1 MATVD
6 RWLLPDGIEE
16 VLPPEAARVEAAR
29 RQVLDLFQRWGYE
42 FVVTPHIEYLES
54 LLTGA
59 GQDLDLRTFKVTDP
73 ASGRLMGFRADIT
86 PQVARMD
93 AHSLRREGP
102 NRLCYAGSVLHAR
115 PRALATSRSPIQ
127 LGAELYGNTG
137 SAGDVEVISLL
148 LDMLEMAQVPDVH
161 MDLGHVGIYRGLAQ
175 AAGLSG
181 EVEQL
186 LFDALQ
192 RKAVDEIAALTE
204 GLPGDL
210 AGMLRALAE
219 LCGGREVLSQA
230 REVLAGA
237 PAPVQTALADITA
250 IADSLAARFPQLP
263 LYFDLGELR
272 GYHYHT
278 GVVFAAFVPGVG
290 ESIAQGGRYD
300 DIGADL
306 AVPVRRPVFPPTS
319 RPWSLSAAP
328 SSTSRAPES
337 GRRPM
342 ASACGRRCSS
352 CAVRAC
358 AWYRRCPGRMRL
370 RLPKRAATGNC
381 WFAMAIGRW
390 PRSEAR
396 HSSFCRPRPAPNIHD
411 GDKFMGK
418 NVVVLGTQWG
428 DEGKGKI
435 VDLLT
440 DQAAAWCVTRA
451 ATMPVIPWW
460 SLARRLCCT

>member
-127 LGAELYGNTG
+127 LGAELYGDA
-137 SAGDVEVISLL
+137 SPASDVEVISLM
-148 LDMLEMAQVPDVH
+148 LDMLAMAEVPDVH
-161 MDLGHVGIYRGLAQ
+161 MDLGHVGIYRGLAR

-181 EVEQL
+181 EAEQA

-192 RKAVDEIAALTE
+192 RKAVDEVAALTD
-204 GLPGDL
+204 GLPAQL

-219 LCGGREVLSQA
+219 LCGSREVLEQA
-230 REVLAGA
+230 AAVLADA
-237 PAPVQTALADITA
+237 PAVVKAALADLVV
-250 IADSLAARFPQLP
+250 IADALAQRFPQLP

-300 DIGADL
+300 HIGADFGRARPATGFSTDL
-306 AVPVRRPVFPPTS
+306 KTLVTLGQVQLDAPVQGIWAPAEGAGLWQAVQQLRRN
-319 RPWSLSAAP
+319 
-328 SSTSRAPES
+328 
-337 GRRPM
+337 GRRVVQALPGQDA
-342 ASACGRRCSS
+342 ASAREAGCD
-352 CAVRAC
+352 AQLQ
-358 AWYRRCPGRMRL
+358 L
-370 RLPKRAATGNC
+370 REGN
-381 WFAMAIGRW
+381 WQ
-390 PRSEAR
+390 
-396 HSSFCRPRPAPNIHD
+396 
-411 GDKFMGK
+411 
-418 NVVVLGTQWG
+418 VV
-428 DEGKGKI
+428 
-435 VDLLT
+435 
-440 DQAAAWCVTRA
+440 
-451 ATMPVIPWW
+451 PF
-460 SLARRLCCT
+460 

>member
-1 MATVD
+1 M
-6 RWLLPDGIEE
+6 
-16 VLPPEAARVEAAR
+16 LPPEAARVEAAR

-73 ASGRLMGFRADIT
+73 ESGRLIGFRADIT

-127 LGAELYGNTG
+127 LGAELYGDANPA
-137 SAGDVEVISLL
+137 SDVEVISLM
-148 LDMLEMAQVPDVH
+148 LDMLAMAEVPDVH
-161 MDLGHVGIYRGLAQ
+161 MDLGHVGIYRGLAR

-181 EVEQL
+181 AAEQA

-192 RKAVDEIAALTE
+192 RKAVDEVAALTE
-204 GLPGDL
+204 ALPADL

-219 LCGGREVLSQA
+219 LCGGRQ
-230 REVLAGA
+230 VLAQAAEILRDA
-237 PAPVQTALADITA
+237 PAPVQTALTDLCT
-250 IADSLAARFPQLP
+250 IADALAQRYPQLP

-300 DIGADL
+300 DIGADFGRARPATGFSTDL
-306 AVPVRRPVFPPTS
+306 KTLVTLGQAQLDTPVTGIWAPAEGEGLWQAVQGLRREGQRVVQALPGQD
-319 RPWSLSAAP
+319 A
-328 SSTSRAPES
+328 
-337 GRRPM
+337 
-342 ASACGRRCSS
+342 ACGRENGC
-352 CAVRAC
+352 
-358 AWYRRCPGRMRL
+358 
-370 RLPKRAATGNC
+370 
-381 WFAMAIGRW
+381 
-390 PRSEAR
+390 
-396 HSSFCRPRPAPNIHD
+396 D
-411 GDKFMGK
+411 
-418 NVVVLGTQWG
+418 
-428 DEGKGKI
+428 
-435 VDLLT
+435 
-440 DQAAAWCVTRA
+440 
-451 ATMPVIPWW
+451 
-460 SLARRLCCT
+460 RRLALRDGHWQVDSF